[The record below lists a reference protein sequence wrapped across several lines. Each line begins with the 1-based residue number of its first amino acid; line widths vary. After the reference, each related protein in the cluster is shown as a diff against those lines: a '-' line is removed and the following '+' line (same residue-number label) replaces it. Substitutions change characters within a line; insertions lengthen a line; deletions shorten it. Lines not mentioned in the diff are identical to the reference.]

1 MSESNLYIVSA
12 PSGAGKTSILAQVR
26 AQLAS
31 VSVAVSHTTRAPRE
45 GELDGIHYHFVS
57 EQIFL
62 EMAENHAFVEYA
74 NVFDNYYGTSKAAIE
89 SLLEAN
95 QQVVLEIDWQG
106 ARQVRAIYPQA
117 RSIFILPPSI
127 EILEQRLQ
135 ERGKDSAEVIAN
147 RMQQAREE
155 VSHYDEYDYLLIND
169 DLDLAL
175 QRMMKLFTHP
185 QDYVAPDVKQLAAV
199 VS

>member
-127 EILEQRLQ
+127 EILEQRLP

>member
-26 AQLAS
+26 AQLTR

>member
-26 AQLAS
+26 AQLVS

>member
-175 QRMMKLFTHP
+175 ERMMKLFTHP
-185 QDYVAPDVKQLAAV
+185 QDYVAPDLEQLAAV

>member
-169 DLDLAL
+169 DLEFAL
-175 QRMMKLFTHP
+175 ERMMKLFTHP

>member
-175 QRMMKLFTHP
+175 ERMMKLFTHP
-185 QDYVAPDVKQLAAV
+185 QDYVAPDLEHLAAV

>member
-12 PSGAGKTSILAQVR
+12 PSGAGKTSMLAQVR
-26 AQLAS
+26 AQLEN
-31 VSVAVSHTTRAPRE
+31 VSVAISHTTRAPRE
-45 GELDGIHYHFVS
+45 GESDGIHYHFVS

-62 EMAENHAFVEYA
+62 EMVENQAFVEHA
-74 NVFDNYYGTSKAAIE
+74 CVFDNYYGTSKAAIE
-89 SLLEAN
+89 SLLEAK
-95 QQVVLEIDWQG
+95 QQVVLEIDLQG

-117 RSIFILPPSI
+117 KSIFILPPSI

-135 ERGKDSAEVIAN
+135 ERGQDSAEVIAD

-175 QRMMKLFTHP
+175 ERMLKLFTHP
-185 QDYVAPDVKQLAAV
+185 QDYAAPDVKQLADML
-199 VS
+199 S

>member
-175 QRMMKLFTHP
+175 ERMMTLFTHP

>member
-12 PSGAGKTSILAQVR
+12 PSGAGKTSLLAQVR
-26 AQLAS
+26 AQLTS

-175 QRMMKLFTHP
+175 QLMLKLFTHP
-185 QDYVAPDVKQLAAV
+185 QDYVAPDAKQLAAIL
-199 VS
+199 S

>member
-106 ARQVRAIYPQA
+106 ARQVREIYPQA